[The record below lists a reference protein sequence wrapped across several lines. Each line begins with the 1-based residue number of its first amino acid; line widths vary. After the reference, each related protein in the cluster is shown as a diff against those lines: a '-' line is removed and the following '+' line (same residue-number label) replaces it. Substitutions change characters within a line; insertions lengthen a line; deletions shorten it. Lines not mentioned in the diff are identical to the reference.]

1 MLNTVK
7 FKGTGFVLGNYWGE
21 GGSGAYPTIDFEAD
35 TKEALLEQAKV
46 ALDNGS
52 IDSGMGFES
61 LIGAVLGIKQETSID
76 IEGDEYVNEKL
87 SLDFIGEMTNKQ
99 IEFLEECCL
108 EVW

>member
-7 FKGTGFVLGNYWGE
+7 FKGTGFVLGNYWGNRCT
-21 GGSGAYPTIDFEAD
+21 SAWATISFEAD

-46 ALDNGS
+46 ALNNGS

-61 LIGAVLGIKQETSID
+61 LIGAVLSIKQETSID

-87 SLDFIGEMTNKQ
+87 SLDFIGEMTNEQ
-99 IEFLEECCL
+99 IEFLENCCL
-108 EVW
+108 ESC